1 VNHWHSDLNPD
12 EKLENLV
19 EAEKKYSRSMRL
31 LDSIKR
37 GEGIKAER
45 KNSKL
50 LDDLIRNGFIRRRS
64 GRRNW
69 AANSYDLTI
78 KAEKTLDAYDK
89 RGRL

>member
-1 VNHWHSDLNPD
+1 VNHRHSGLNPD

-19 EAEKKYSRSMRL
+19 EAETKYSRSMRL

-45 KNSKL
+45 KNSRL
-50 LDDLIRNGFIRRRS
+50 LDDLIRNGFIIRRS

-69 AANSYDLTI
+69 AADGYDLTKRQRKSWMSMI
-78 KAEKTLDAYDK
+78 KM
-89 RGRL
+89 GRL